1 MMNSTSTTD
10 VDEIIETEVCNRL
23 IRLSCAKMVNSKHE
37 RGGAKLHR
45 NLLILHL
52 LRRARNEQKRFPSSS
67 PEGMMSS
74 PDSSYMPTQVVVEP
88 SPVNFSA
95 EEDEDDAV
103 GSDEDEEKDDIEGKS
118 KIGNGQLLDLSSC
131 RTNLSPS
138 VVVDPVEFSVRDEDD
153 IDCSTLRLEPLQLP
167 FATDAIEAEELSE
180 TSKSS
185 LLVVPDL
192 SPELPLISCPEP
204 AVKNDDDQPPSLFV
218 ASEDEQSSSGSDEDD
233 EDSEAPLQI
242 PQRRRKRKTSAPRV
256 LPPCNPKKCCV
267 EERQLTGLISVFN
280 SGLSVVADQFLP
292 RSTVGSP
299 LLQQANDQLVPSLV
313 CITCNPLICK

>member
-1 MMNSTSTTD
+1 MSSASTTD

-52 LRRARNEQKRFPSSS
+52 LRRARNEQKRFPSS
-67 PEGMMSS
+67 PEGVVSS
-74 PDSSYMPTQVVVEP
+74 ADSNYLPTQIVVEP
-88 SPVNFSA
+88 SSVNFSA
-95 EEDEDDAV
+95 EEDDDVSA
-103 GSDEDEEKDDIEGKS
+103 GGENDSEKDGIEENPES
-118 KIGNGQLLDLSSC
+118 KNGQLLDLSSC
-131 RTNLSPS
+131 KKDSPPS
-138 VVVDPVEFSVRDEDD
+138 VTVDPVEFSVRDEDD

-192 SPELPLISCPEP
+192 SPELPLISCSER
-204 AVKNDDDQPPSLFV
+204 AADNNDDRPPSSFV

-233 EDSEAPLQI
+233 DDSEAPLQI

-299 LLQQANDQLVPSLV
+299 LLQQAPDQLVPSLV